1 MGIRRHTIST
11 KRKVQFWWEVYRVL
25 LKKPSLREAL
35 GLHRDWHET
44 RYRYRL
50 WGKVAGM
57 QYEDWW
63 KQHSWLFID
72 RSPVVRV
79 LKRSYIHRDPNNL
92 YLELNMRRSPT
103 HLLHVVRY
111 HLREKSKELK
121 RGKSKK
127 RVQTAFAFTLGA
139 EIRPAAYVDYIR
151 FLKDVYA
158 PNFNS
163 SSQELLK
170 YARKQFGK
178 RKGILPSLHLD
189 GDQRSLLTASVSVH
203 RYRDKVRRL
212 CRAVAAGEFP
222 GRNPNHLSGK

>member
-1 MGIRRHTIST
+1 
-11 KRKVQFWWEVYRVL
+11 
-25 LKKPSLREAL
+25 
-35 GLHRDWHET
+35 
-44 RYRYRL
+44 
-50 WGKVAGM
+50 M

-63 KQHSWLFID
+63 KQHRLLFID

-79 LKRSYIHRDPNNL
+79 LRRSHIHRDPNNL
-92 YLELNMRRSPT
+92 YLELNMRQSPT
-103 HLLHVVRY
+103 HILHLVRY

-127 RVQTAFAFTLGA
+127 RVQTAFAFTRGA

-170 YARKQFGK
+170 YAQKKFKQK
-178 RKGILPSLHLD
+178 NIKQKKQILQSLHLD
-189 GDQRSLLTASVSVH
+189 GDEMSLPSASVSVH
-203 RYRDKVRRL
+203 RYRKKVIQL

-222 GRNPNHLSGK
+222 GRDPKLLTVK